1 MTKEKLLYEQY
12 LKLQSKEW
20 KEEIIGYRN
29 YKETGKKVC
38 IRVTF
43 TWDILKGSVQKVYDV
58 QNVPNVQNIPKGRVQ
73 NIPKD
78 NVQLSLIHI

>member
-29 YKETGKKVC
+29 FKETGKKVC

-43 TWDILKGSVQKVYDV
+43 TWGWLRVY
-58 QNVPNVQNIPKGRVQ
+58 IT
-73 NIPKD
+73 KD
-78 NVQLSLIHI
+78 NQIEWY

>member
-12 LKLQSKEW
+12 LKLQSKES

-29 YKETGKKVC
+29 FKENGKELC

-43 TWDILKGSVQKVYDV
+43 TWGWLRVYTT
-58 QNVPNVQNIPKGRVQ
+58 
-73 NIPKD
+73 KD
-78 NVQLSLIHI
+78 NLIEWY

>member
-29 YKETGKKVC
+29 FKETGKEVC

-43 TWDILKGSVQKVYDV
+43 TWGWLRVY
-58 QNVPNVQNIPKGRVQ
+58 IT
-73 NIPKD
+73 KD
-78 NVQLSLIHI
+78 NQIEWY